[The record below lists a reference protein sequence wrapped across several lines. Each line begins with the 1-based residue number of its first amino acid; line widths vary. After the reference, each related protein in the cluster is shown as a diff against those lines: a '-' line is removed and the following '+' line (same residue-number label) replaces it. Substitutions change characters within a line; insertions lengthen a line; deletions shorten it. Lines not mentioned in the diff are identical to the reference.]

1 MKKLFEVQK
10 LMKKYGKDGKA
21 DHGKFVSKY
30 LTLDKLLEQL
40 LPTCNDFWLLIIH
53 QMLDNKVI
61 TRVIDIET
69 NVQEKSEFTV
79 IASDPQKIWGAITY
93 GKRYNLWQL
102 FNISTDEDDDWNN
115 ASESTIKQLKKEVDE
130 IENIE
135 ELRTYAKNNKWNGK
149 EVDAYILSHS
159 KKIWKSTT

>member
-1 MKKLFEVQK
+1 
-10 LMKKYGKDGKA
+10 
-21 DHGKFVSKY
+21 
-30 LTLDKLLEQL
+30 
-40 LPTCNDFWLLIIH
+40 
-53 QMLDNKVI
+53 
-61 TRVIDIET
+61 VIDIDTDLE
-69 NVQEKSEFTV
+69 EKSEFPV

-135 ELRTYAKNNKWNGK
+135 ELRAYAKNNKWNGK

-159 KKIWKSTT
+159 KKIWQSTT